1 MTFFEFKENLA
12 LKIVS
17 TFPARV
23 HPMHLTIL
31 RLVLTI
37 PLLFSLVY
45 GSHLTTIILFLIM
58 AALDYFDGPL
68 ARLRDQTTINGKL
81 LDPFADKVM
90 VLPIFYFLGIKVLP
104 VWLIWST
111 IGLEALL
118 VCLVFLLKPFFEKIG
133 QRRSLGANKFGKYKM
148 AFQTLGVLW
157 LLIMPAN
164 TFNNTIVLYIFY
176 LALVLSAASI
186 MKHLLPEGRG
196 NGRT

>member
-17 TFPARV
+17 TFPTRV
-23 HPMHLTIL
+23 HPMHLTVL
-31 RLVLTI
+31 RLVMTI
-37 PLLFSLVY
+37 PLLFSVIY
-45 GSHLTTIILFLIM
+45 AAHLTTILLFLIM
-58 AALDYFDGPL
+58 AALDYLDGPL
-68 ARLRDQTTINGKL
+68 ARLRGQTTINGKL

-90 VLPIFYFLGIKVLP
+90 VLPIFYFLGIKILP
-104 VWLIWST
+104 LWLVWST
-111 IGLEALL
+111 IGLEILL

-176 LALVLSAASI
+176 LALILSVASI
-186 MKHLLPEGRG
+186 TKHLLPEGRG
-196 NGRT
+196 N